1 MKLYGRMCVAVLGIL
16 GWIPLSASAQ
26 PAADK
31 PVVKVGDK
39 WEFQQSVKTSASGES
54 NETWSRRIV
63 EILPNDRM
71 RVAGEKDQSI
81 LADGSWN
88 AIDPKGAEYSLIA
101 FKFPMTVGAAWSY
114 TARAGPTGQLE
125 RRGNYKVA
133 AFEPVTVP
141 AGTFDCF
148 HVEGEW
154 QTSGQYF
161 QSRGTDIYW
170 YCPKI
175 NFVAKRRIE
184 FDTQTRG
191 QLQSREMRLSEL
203 TNFTPGK

>member
-1 MKLYGRMCVAVLGIL
+1 MKLQGRLCVVALGVLA
-16 GWIPLSASAQ
+16 WIPLSVMAQ

-31 PVVKVGDK
+31 PGVKVGDK
-39 WEFQQSVKTSASGES
+39 WEFKESVKTSASGES
-54 NETWSRRIV
+54 NNTWSRRIV
-63 EILPNDRM
+63 EILPDDRM
-71 RVAGEKDQSI
+71 QVAGGKDQLI
-81 LADGSWN
+81 LVDGSWN

-101 FKFPMTVGAAWSY
+101 FKFPMSVGAAWSY
-114 TARAGPTGQLE
+114 TARSGQTGQSE
-125 RRGNYKVA
+125 RRGNYKVM

-154 QTSGQYF
+154 QTNGLYYHSH
-161 QSRGTDIYW
+161 GTDIYW

-175 NFVAKRRIE
+175 NFIAKRQSE
-184 FDTQTRG
+184 FQAQPRG
-191 QLQSREMRLSEL
+191 QLASREWRLSEL